1 MCLISGEIGIDYFI
15 MYNPNDQSTYPQ
27 NGPYQQPNLSRPF
40 QQQQFGPRFQT
51 PSPQFTPP
59 RPFYQPPQQHHDHSR
74 LPYQMPVQPQPFY
87 QSNNP
92 NLNQTPKSYQ
102 SSPVQNFETAPNPQY
117 PPPPTGPGFNQLSV
131 SPYRIQEQTPIQ
143 KFNHPPIQNYNQSP
157 IQNYNDHIPIHN
169 LNQPPSI
176 QNYNPP
182 VTPPFQSVT
191 QNGHQPMTSPYQ
203 SPNPGY
209 GPTLNIPFQPQ
220 VQSPDSLKQ
229 PYQLPVEQCYQ
240 QQQSFNVPRHGFNQ
254 RPPFRSPGHQRFP
267 FNHQKS
273 RYQQPQQGNITNRFQ
288 FHPKQQYQNYRP
300 RGPPP
305 SFNNHFNMNGSNVT
319 KKDKPQIACE
329 MGDCDFVGHA
339 GAIRE
344 HQNLHHRLGL
354 HKKVLYSNNSDAV
367 KNWIEE
373 RKK

>member
-1 MCLISGEIGIDYFI
+1 
-15 MYNPNDQSTYPQ
+15 MYNPNGLPTYPQ
-27 NGPYQQPNLSRPF
+27 NGPYQQPNSSRPF
-40 QQQQFGPRFQT
+40 HQQQQQQQFGPRFQT

-59 RPFYQPPQQHHDHSR
+59 RSFYQPPQQHHDHSR
-74 LPYQMPVQPQPFY
+74 SPYQVPVQPQRFY
-87 QSNNP
+87 QSNSP
-92 NLNQTPKSYQ
+92 NLNQTPKPPYQ
-102 SSPVQNFETAPNPQY
+102 SPVQNFENVPNPQY
-117 PPPPTGPGFNQLSV
+117 PPPPAGSNFNQLSI
-131 SPYRIQEQTPIQ
+131 SPYRIPEQTPIQ
-143 KFNHPPIQNYNQSP
+143 NYNHLIQNYNQSP
-157 IQNYNDHIPIHN
+157 IQNYNDHPPIHD
-169 LNQPPSI
+169 LSQPPPI
-176 QNYNPP
+176 KNYNPP
-182 VTPPFQSVT
+182 VTPPFQPAS
-191 QNGHQPMTSPYQ
+191 QNCHQPMTSPYQ

-209 GPTLNIPFQPQ
+209 GLTPNIPFQPPA
-220 VQSPDSLKQ
+220 QSPDSLKQ
-229 PYQLPVEQCYQ
+229 PYHLPVDQCYQ
-240 QQQSFNVPRHGFNQ
+240 QHQSFNPPRHGFNH

-267 FNHQKS
+267 LNHQQS
-273 RYQQPQQGNITNRFQ
+273 RYQQPQHGNNTNNRFQ
-288 FHPKQQYQNYRP
+288 FHPRQQYQNYRP

-305 SFNNHFNMNGSNVT
+305 SFNNQPNMNGSNLS